1 MKICYIFLLSN
12 GDVGPLKHVNAV
24 LKYYPDYIS
33 TISNISG
40 DYLFDSKNHIKTKS
54 KNILKLNFEIISI
67 IKKLIK
73 NKDQDIFLVR
83 FSIGYFLPIFYLFLR
98 NQKFYI
104 ELNGLTFQDLKDRN
118 KNFIIRFINYFIEF
132 ISFRLSE
139 KLIVVHKNIIDV
151 ISKRYFIK
159 SNNFSVIPNGV
170 EPIDIESV
178 YSSPNKFFTLGY
190 LGSLSKREGVDLL
203 LSYFSKLDSS
213 VFKLIIVGG
222 QQNEFNLLSKE
233 HDLSN
238 VEYHSNTE
246 YDEAIKIINNSDCFI
261 HLRRPLKGKFDSQG
275 SPLKILDYLNLNKPI
290 IASNISSYK
299 FMSENGFGLL
309 INPYNFEDFKSKVNY
324 LKNNYSQ
331 FNSINS
337 NQYVKNYYSWKTQ
350 ILKLRQLFYEK

>member
-1 MKICYIFLLSN
+1 MKICYIFLLSK

-33 TISNISG
+33 TISNIGG

-54 KNILKLNFEIISI
+54 KNIFKSNFELIYI

-73 NKDQDIFLVR
+73 SKEQDVFLVR

-104 ELNGLTFQDLKDRN
+104 ELNGLTFQDLRDRN
-118 KNFIIRFINYFIEF
+118 KNFIIRLLNYFIEF

-139 KLIVVHKNIIDV
+139 KLIVVHKNITDV
-151 ISKRYFIK
+151 ISKRYLIK

-170 EPIDIESV
+170 EPIDIETISLR
-178 YSSPNKFFTLGY
+178 PNKFFTLGY
-190 LGSLSKREGVDLL
+190 LGSLSKREGVDIL
-203 LSYFSKLDSS
+203 LSYFSKLDSN
-213 VFKLIIVGG
+213 VYKLLIVGG
-222 QQNEFNLLSKE
+222 HQNEFNLLSNG

-238 VEYHSNTE
+238 VEYHPNTE
-246 YDEAIKIINNSDCFI
+246 YNLAIKIINNSDCFI

-299 FMSENGFGLL
+299 FIMDNDFGLL
-309 INPYNFEDFKSKVNY
+309 INPYNFKDFESKVSY

-331 FNSINS
+331 FNSIKS
-337 NQYVKNYYSWKTQ
+337 NQYVKNYFSWKTQ
-350 ILKLRQLFYEK
+350 ILKLKQLFYEK